1 MLAGCGGFIAALGI
15 AFTAV
20 ATSPFALA
28 FTLGGLALASVGM
41 HVEVGQLLG
50 LSVENIGKASH
61 ESAIRR
67 QKAKKLA
74 LEESKLAIEV
84 QKLDLK
90 AKRLAHDP
98 ASLTQA
104 SASVATSVATGV
116 AAPVSTFAAAP
127 PRGRDCTGWRRWW
140 RLPRVNIRWGTAT
153 GSTLPTPAGRECRRD
168 QSPLDETVEPRS
180 GCFPELLSAGL
191 GLALQGVDYQQ
202 DRLVRVCQHGLRG
215 PHPARADPAFLLRAG
230 SLERQPME
238 RGHDDDG
245 GE

>member
-116 AAPVSTFAAAP
+116 AAPVSTFAGAP
-127 PRGRDCTGWRRWW
+127 PRAPHFQHPPGGSVVVINRPSM
-140 RLPRVNIRWGTAT
+140 RLWSPGLAAFL
-153 GSTLPTPAGRECRRD
+153 SFFLP
-168 QSPLDETVEPRS
+168 
-180 GCFPELLSAGL
+180 GL
-191 GLALQGVDYQQ
+191 G
-202 DRLVRVCQHGLRG
+202 
-215 PHPARADPAFLLRAG
+215 
-230 SLERQPME
+230 
-238 RGHDDDG
+238 
-245 GE
+245 